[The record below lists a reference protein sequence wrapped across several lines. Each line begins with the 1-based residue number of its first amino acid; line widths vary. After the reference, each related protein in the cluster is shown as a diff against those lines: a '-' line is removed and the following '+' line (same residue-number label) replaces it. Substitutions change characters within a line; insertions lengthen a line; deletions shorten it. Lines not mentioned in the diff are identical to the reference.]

1 MALNWDVKENTNA
14 YREISKEEYQQDS
27 EKNSFFHC
35 PKYEEDGKYYQMNM
49 ECNMLILICGL
60 SIGITKITEENYQHV
75 FNRISIME
83 DCQGTY
89 LKSTNPKTKK
99 AEPLPFTIEMVKNNI
114 GIKTN
119 GVELTRGEFQKKV
132 LNVIMA
138 DKEV

>member
-1 MALNWDVKENTNA
+1 MALNWDVKENKNA
-14 YREISKEEYQQDS
+14 YREISKEEYEQDS
-27 EKNSFFHC
+27 EKKSFFHC

-60 SIGITKITEENYQHV
+60 SIGIPQITEENYQHV
-75 FNRISIME
+75 FNRITIME

-89 LKSTNPKTKK
+89 LKGTNPKTNK

-119 GVELTRGEFQKKV
+119 GVTLTRAEFQKKV
-132 LNVIMA
+132 LDVIIG
-138 DKEV
+138 DKQL